1 LVRKKR
7 GAQCTTPRPRA
18 TTQNKTEMK
27 QNNPLMCLVPVNI
40 HISIPIP
47 IPIPTIS
54 HHRQRE
60 ELATGVAMKNVL
72 QIK

>member
-1 LVRKKR
+1 
-7 GAQCTTPRPRA
+7 
-18 TTQNKTEMK
+18 
-27 QNNPLMCLVPVNI
+27 MCLVPVNI